1 MTGGDEA
8 LVAGLW
14 RYPVKSLQ
22 GAQVDHVELGA
33 TGVEGDRQ
41 WGIVDAA
48 TGKVLTAKRWPA
60 LLEASATLDRDDGGD
75 DGEAGVVLTLPDGAE
90 LSSGD
95 PATDTALSAWL
106 DHDVRLVHADAS
118 ASTPYELT
126 MDPADDESEPWDFA
140 TPAGSFADLAAVHL
154 LTTGS
159 LAAMRDG
166 YSDGQW
172 DVHRFRPTA
181 LVDTGA
187 ASGFVEDGW
196 IGGQVHLGGAV
207 VEVFMATPRC
217 AMPGRAQPAH
227 DLLRDL
233 GIVRTVRDQHENNL
247 GVYAAVAVSGP
258 VAVGDSVG
266 RT

>member
-1 MTGGDEA
+1 MASGEEG
-8 LVAGLW
+8 VVGGLW
-14 RYPVKSLQ
+14 CYPVKSLQ
-22 GAQVDHVELGA
+22 GAAVDRVELGA
-33 TGVEGDRQ
+33 VGVEGDRQ
-41 WGIVDAA
+41 WGIIDVA

-60 LLEASATLDRDDGGD
+60 LLEASAGLAESDGG
-75 DGEAGVVLTLPDGAE
+75 VVITLPDGAE
-90 LSSGD
+90 WSSGD
-95 PATDTALSAWL
+95 PATDKALSAWL
-106 DHDVRLVHADAS
+106 DHEVRLTRAGPAE
-118 ASTPYELT
+118 STPYELT

-154 LTTGS
+154 MTTSS
-159 LAAMRDG
+159 LAAMSDG

-181 LVDTGA
+181 LVDTGPT
-187 ASGFVEDGW
+187 SGFVEDGW

-247 GVYAAVAVSGP
+247 GVYGAVSVPGP
-258 VAVGDSVG
+258 VAVGDPVG